1 MNSLKIEKQIVIIS
15 ALVEG
20 NSVRSIERM
29 TGVHRDTILRL
40 MVRAAARCEKIMGE
54 RIRNVPVRDV
64 QCDEIWGYV
73 QKKEAHKWPWEANDE
88 SVGDAYC
95 FVAIERYSKLV
106 LNFALGRRSQATTD
120 QFIEG
125 LRQATAPQRFQ
136 ITTDGFQPYI
146 SAITTTLSDRVDYG
160 MLIKVYAQNMDGE
173 RRYSPP
179 DVVEALPRCV
189 LGNPDRELICT
200 SHVERQ
206 NLTIRMQMRRLTR
219 LTNAFSK
226 KWENLWA
233 AYCLHF
239 AHYNVCRVHQTLRV
253 TPAMEA
259 GIADR
264 VWDLADLLMG

>member
-1 MNSLKIEKQIVIIS
+1 
-15 ALVEG
+15 
-20 NSVRSIERM
+20 
-29 TGVHRDTILRL
+29 
-40 MVRAAARCEKIMGE
+40 
-54 RIRNVPVRDV
+54 
-64 QCDEIWGYV
+64 
-73 QKKEAHKWPWEANDE
+73 
-88 SVGDAYC
+88 
-95 FVAIERYSKLV
+95 
-106 LNFALGRRSQATTD
+106 
-120 QFIEG
+120 
-125 LRQATAPQRFQ
+125 
-136 ITTDGFQPYI
+136 
-146 SAITTTLSDRVDYG
+146 
-160 MLIKVYAQNMDGE
+160 MDGE
-173 RRYSPP
+173 RRYSPA